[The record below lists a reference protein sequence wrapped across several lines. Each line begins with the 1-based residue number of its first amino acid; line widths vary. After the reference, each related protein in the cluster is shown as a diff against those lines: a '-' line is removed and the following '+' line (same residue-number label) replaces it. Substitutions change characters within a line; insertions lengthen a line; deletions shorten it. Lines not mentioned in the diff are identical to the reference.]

1 MDATETRGLA
11 SRRVVPRLI
20 ALGIVAIVVVL
31 LWQWLES
38 VNRQEAL
45 EQLVAAGAD
54 VTDFAGQKS
63 SVSLPKTADKAVA
76 MPLLANLPDL
86 WFFEVR
92 KPDFNDQDLTFLNP
106 LKKLELLALPDTQ
119 VTGEGFAGFANHTQL
134 YLVNVSGCPLS
145 AKGLKQLSVIPSLD
159 YLNAGRTNLTAK
171 HLQAM
176 QELKVRLLSVVE
188 AHVDRVELQNLLKA
202 GQIQEVDLTDT
213 NLSMKE
219 IDDLRA
225 AVPQVKIHAMSSH
238 PKALRQ
244 TANPDHSLPAQ
255 LPADDNAQP

>member
-1 MDATETRGLA
+1 MNTTETRGLA

-20 ALGIVAIVVVL
+20 AIGIAAIGVVL
-31 LWQWLES
+31 LWQWLDS
-38 VNRQEAL
+38 VKRQEAL

-54 VTDFAGQKS
+54 VTDFAGRKS
-63 SVSLPKTADKAVA
+63 SVCLPKTADKAVA
-76 MPLLANLPDL
+76 MPLLVNLSDL
-86 WFFEVR
+86 WFLEVR
-92 KPDFNDQDLTFLNP
+92 KPDFNDQDLARLNP

-119 VTGEGFAGFANHTQL
+119 VTGEGFAGFTKHTQL

-145 AKGLKQLSVIPSLD
+145 AKGLKHLSVIPSLD

-188 AHVDRVELQNLLKA
+188 AHVDHVELQNLLKT

-238 PKALRQ
+238 TKALRQ
-244 TANPDHSLPAQ
+244 TAIPEDSLLAEP
-255 LPADDNAQP
+255 PADDDAQP